1 MTDLNSRVQLDT
13 FTSGNICQ
21 FEPIDASLGEFQ
33 SSWDDQA
40 IAGKGTIANDVV
52 RNLHRLRLI
61 EQNLSRGGRY
71 PCPVPRYWDCLRCQN
86 TRTRS
91 AYHRAGF
98 GQTCS
103 RRHIVSNCGFS
114 PEAWCSQTQRGYHA

>member
-1 MTDLNSRVQLDT
+1 MTDLNGRVQLDT
-13 FTSGNICQ
+13 FASGNIRE
-21 FEPIDASLGEFQ
+21 FESIDASLGEFQ

-40 IAGKGTIANDVV
+40 IAGEGAIANNVV
-52 RNLHRLRLI
+52 RNLHRLWLI

-71 PCPVPRYWDCLRCQN
+71 TCPVPRYRNCLRCQN

-91 AYHRAGF
+91 TYHRARF

-103 RRHIVSNCGFS
+103 RRHIVSKCGFT